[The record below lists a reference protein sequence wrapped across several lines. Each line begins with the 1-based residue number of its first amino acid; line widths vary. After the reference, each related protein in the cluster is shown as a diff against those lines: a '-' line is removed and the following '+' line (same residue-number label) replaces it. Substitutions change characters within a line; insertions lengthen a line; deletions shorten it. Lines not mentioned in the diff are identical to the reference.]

1 MSKKS
6 AKKMKAA
13 KSSAQKDQT
22 QGGEIETVAPG
33 DELKYVGRTG
43 TVFIID
49 DVGQIRAALQA
60 GKRSATKH
68 DKKMVPDLKKGE
80 TIYDVR
86 IPVLMTTAQGTV
98 LAEAK
103 LPVSKSRVYAS
114 YEEAKNQLMA
124 ESPHVPAYP
133 SQQFAHSHRLN

>member
-13 KSSAQKDQT
+13 KSSAHNDQE

-49 DVGQIRAALQA
+49 DQNQIRAAIQA
-60 GKRSATKH
+60 GKRSATKR
-68 DKKMVPDLKKGE
+68 DKKMVPNLKKGE
-80 TIYDVR
+80 DHLRCQNSCLNDHRTGNR
-86 IPVLMTTAQGTV
+86 IG
-98 LAEAK
+98 
-103 LPVSKSRVYAS
+103 
-114 YEEAKNQLMA
+114 
-124 ESPHVPAYP
+124 
-133 SQQFAHSHRLN
+133 